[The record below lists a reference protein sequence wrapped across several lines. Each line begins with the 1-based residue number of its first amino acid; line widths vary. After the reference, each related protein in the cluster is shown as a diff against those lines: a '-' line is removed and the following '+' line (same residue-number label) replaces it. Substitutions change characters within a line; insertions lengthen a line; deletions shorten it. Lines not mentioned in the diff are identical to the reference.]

1 MPKVRSNAQSA
12 YEAKRKMRESE
23 RRDDNLFPDDSTRTR
38 KEKYGSRTREA
49 EDRERDRDDDRRRD
63 REDDRERTS
72 GRRERI
78 SDERDPERSRRG
90 REEADRADRRARQED
105 RNDSR
110 SDRERGRDSKQLAEI
125 RYQLNKMYNFIKDF
139 EKDMSNKERDAWDVI
154 CYEADAE
161 EFALSGGR
169 RPSRDRRDDDDDR
182 RDSRRRR
189 DDDSRSRRDEDSRN
203 DRPRRRDRE
212 DEYDRDRRRGNSR
225 RGDDEDM
232 RYRRGGKYRG
242 EDRYESNGLCKGDV
256 KKLINVIKDER
267 LKFKGR
273 LDDDLFYITDEIN
286 MGNYTRKYEDA
297 FLNLLEELDSI
308 KLYEKEN
315 RYDIDDLVDIYMP
328 RDSRGRSTDRRGY
341 RDDDRDYDDRR
352 RSSGGRRRDDDD
364 DYDRDRRSGSGRVRA
379 RSRRDDDE
387 DDYYDRRDDRR
398 SGGRRRVASSRRE
411 DDYDDR
417 DRRDDRRRPSNDNRR
432 RDDNRY
438 SGKNGGN
445 RRFGSGVDFKY
456 LDDVLYDLEGLPGF
470 IDDLSDYGY
479 EAYSYMVTAIRN
491 QDDSTI
497 AEDAN
502 VFMEELIADGMDY
515 ALTDDE
521 YDFLYNEVATY
532 RSQANRYMGRNGGN
546 QSPSRRVPVGGS
558 RRVVSSG
565 RQLVQSSSR
574 KVVSR
579 QRAAVAEEIPVRET
593 VASSRRRPVVRA
605 QEPAQSRVID
615 RRVPVANGNRYAG
628 RDNCDDCRNYEPA
641 VRESTRYAGR
651 NSARR

>member
-23 RRDDNLFPDDSTRTR
+23 RRDDNLFPEESTRSR

-63 REDDRERTS
+63 REDDRDRST

-90 REEADRADRRARQED
+90 REEADRADRRIRQED

-110 SDRERGRDSKQLAEI
+110 SDRERSRDSKQLAEI
-125 RYQLNKMYNFIKDF
+125 RYQLNKMYNFIQDF
-139 EKDMSNKERDAWDVI
+139 EREMSNKERDAWDAI

-161 EFALSGGR
+161 EFALSSGR
-169 RPSRDRRDDDDDR
+169 RSSRDRRDNDDDR
-182 RDSRRRR
+182 GDDRRRRRDDRDIRLRR
-189 DDDSRSRRDEDSRN
+189 DDDSRN
-203 DRPRRRDRE
+203 DGPRRRGRE
-212 DEYDRDRRRGNSR
+212 DDERDRRRDDSR

-256 KKLINVIKDER
+256 KKLIYVIKDEK

-328 RDSRGRSTDRRGY
+328 RDSRRRSTDRRDY
-341 RDDDRDYDDRR
+341 CDDDRNYDDRR
-352 RSSGGRRRDDDD
+352 RSSGGRRRRDDDD
-364 DYDRDRRSGSGRVRA
+364 DYDRDRRSGSVRVRA

-387 DDYYDRRDDRR
+387 DDYYDRREDRR
-398 SGGRRRVASSRRE
+398 SSGRRRVASSRRE

-417 DRRDDRRRPSNDNRR
+417 DRRDDRRRPSNDSRR
-432 RDDNRY
+432 RDDDRY

-445 RRFGSGVDFKY
+445 RRSGSGVDFKY

-532 RSQANRYMGRNGGN
+532 RSQANRYMGRNGGGN
-546 QSPSRRVPVGGS
+546 AAPSRRVPGGS
-558 RRVVSSG
+558 RRVVSQG
-565 RQLVQSSSR
+565 RQPVQYSR
-574 KVVSR
+574 RVVSR
-579 QRAAVAEEIPVRET
+579 QRTEAVEEVPVREA
-593 VASSRRRPVVRA
+593 VSPRRRPVVRA
-605 QEPAQSRVID
+605 QEPTQSRAID
-615 RRVPVANGNRYAG
+615 RRVPAANGNRYAG
-628 RDNCDDCRNYEPA
+628 RDNCDDCKNYEP
-641 VRESTRYAGR
+641 VKREFTRYAGR
-651 NSARR
+651 NAVRR

>member
-1 MPKVRSNAQSA
+1 
-12 YEAKRKMRESE
+12 MRESE
-23 RRDDNLFPDDSTRTR
+23 RRDDNLFPDESTRSR

-49 EDRERDRDDDRRRD
+49 EDRERDYDDDRRRGRD
-63 REDDRERTS
+63 DDRERST

-78 SDERDPERSRRG
+78 SDDRDPERSRRG
-90 REEADRADRRARQED
+90 REEADRADRRIRQED

-110 SDRERGRDSKQLAEI
+110 SDRERSRDSKQLAEI
-125 RYQLNKMYNFIKDF
+125 RYQLNKMYNFIQDF
-139 EKDMSNKERDAWDVI
+139 EKEMSNKERDAWDAI

-169 RPSRDRRDDDDDR
+169 RPSRDRRDDDD
-182 RDSRRRR
+182 RR
-189 DDDSRSRRDEDSRN
+189 DDRRRGRDDDSRN

-212 DEYDRDRRRGNSR
+212 DEYGRDRRRGDSR

-256 KKLINVIKDER
+256 KKLIYVIKDEK

-286 MGNYTRKYEDA
+286 MGEYSRKYEDA

-341 RDDDRDYDDRR
+341 RDDDRDYDDRPR
-352 RSSGGRRRDDDD
+352 RSSGGRRRRDDDD

-387 DDYYDRRDDRR
+387 DDYYDRYDRRDDRR
-398 SGGRRRVASSRRE
+398 SGGRRRVVSARRE

-432 RDDNRY
+432 RDDDRY
-438 SGKNGGN
+438 TGKNGGN
-445 RRFGSGVDFKY
+445 RRPGSGVDFKY

-532 RSQANRYMGRNGGN
+532 RSQANRYVGRNGGN
-546 QSPSRRVPVGGS
+546 PAPSRRVVPGGS
-558 RRVVSSG
+558 RRVVSQG
-565 RQLVQSSSR
+565 RQPVQSSSR
-574 KVVSR
+574 RLVSR
-579 QRAAVAEEIPVRET
+579 QRTVAVEETPVRET
-593 VASSRRRPVVRA
+593 AVSPRRRPVVRA
-605 QEPAQSRVID
+605 QEQPTQSRVVD
-615 RRVPVANGNRYAG
+615 RRVPVASGNGRYAG

-641 VRESTRYAGR
+641 RRESARYAGR
-651 NSARR
+651 NTVRR